1 MGLRSAISKLPADFL
16 FGMATS
22 SYQIEGTGFG
32 GCGPSHWDDF
42 AGQPGRV
49 SDGTDGAVACD
60 HYHRFAED
68 LDLVADGGFGAEH
81 ARGERGLS
89 AKATPS

>member
-16 FGMATS
+16 FGVATS

-49 SDGTDGAVACD
+49 TAVPAA
-60 HYHRFAED
+60 AEK
-68 LDLVADGGFGAEH
+68 ADIL
-81 ARGERGLS
+81 ARLSAARSARMKSSISLGLS
-89 AKATPS
+89 EGWK